1 MNLNFEFE
9 NSLTDCFKK
18 LGINNRDSTYI
29 TGNLGALGRIRIE
42 KNLKMSLFLKA
53 LRNRAGNDANIF
65 SPSASMNLMNTKIS
79 YDIDNT
85 PSHEMGAFAEYFRIL
100 PDSIRTNHP
109 FWSIS
114 GQGSDAFRLKNVSKH
129 SYGAGSPWTIFLE
142 LEVKQITMGIH
153 PSKAVSLIHHI
164 ETIFG
169 VPYRYTKEFMQPIK
183 YGEKIIEEKFYQSVM
198 YKDCLIKKKITL
210 NKHFF
215 DELELQG
222 KLKKFIHKSG
232 LVFWSFKM
240 RDFYDIVIGFFKKD
254 IYTYLEAP
262 PLKRPYSN

>member
-1 MNLNFEFE
+1 MDLNFEFE
-9 NSLTDCFKK
+9 NDITDCFKK
-18 LGINNRDSTYI
+18 LDINKNDNIYI
-29 TGNLGALGRIRIE
+29 TGNLGALGRIKIE
-42 KNLKMSLFLKA
+42 KILLMSLFLKA
-53 LRNRAGNDANIF
+53 LRNRIGKNANIF
-65 SPSASMNLMNTKIS
+65 SPSASMNLMNTNVPF
-79 YDIDNT
+79 DIDNT
-85 PSHEMGAFAEYFRIL
+85 PSYEMGAFAEYFRKL
-100 PDSIRTNHP
+100 PDSIRSNHP

-198 YKDCLIKKKITL
+198 YKDCLIKKKISL

-222 KLKKFIHKSG
+222 KLLKTKHLSG
-232 LVFWSFKM
+232 LTFWSFKM
-240 RDFYDIVIGFFKKD
+240 KDFYKVVLEFLKKD
-254 IYTYLEAP
+254 IYTYLEEP
-262 PLKRPYSN
+262 PLERPYSN